1 MITPAIS
8 KTVLRLLSNIAADA
22 DLSAVNLHI
31 SFHDQFEIDSI
42 DYLNL
47 MMALEEEFQ
56 VTIPD
61 LDYPKLSTLQ
71 GCVEYLAEKLNRIE
85 KLAS

>member
-1 MITPAIS
+1 MITPQIR
-8 KTVLRLLSNIAADA
+8 KTVLQVLSHIAADA
-22 DLSAVNLHI
+22 DLSAVNPRV
-31 SFHDQFEIDSI
+31 SFRDQFEIDSI
-42 DYLNL
+42 DYLCL
-47 MMALEEEFQ
+47 MLALEKAFQ

-71 GCVEYLAEKLNRIE
+71 GCVDYLAEKLNRVE